1 MFAYLCVLAEQLMP
15 GARKS
20 QTGLDVC
27 FYNRRDGQLLMM
39 AMSFHAPKAP
49 VLLVSVF
56 ATGAARI
63 GVFAG
68 TTSLLVNG
76 RSVPVRVTRCMRYA
90 ASEPIK
96 LNITFCVP
104 FDVQNENHV
113 SAPDVLRVLV
123 SAF

>member
-1 MFAYLCVLAEQLMP
+1 MFANLCVLAEQLMP

-27 FYNRRDGQLLMM
+27 FYNRPDGQLLMM
-39 AMSFHAPKAP
+39 AMSFHVPKAP

-76 RSVPVRVTRCMRYA
+76 RSVPVRVTQCMKYA
-90 ASEPIK
+90 DSEPAK
-96 LNITFCVP
+96 LNITYN
-104 FDVQNENHV
+104 VQND
-113 SAPDVLRVLV
+113 AADVLRVLV

>member
-1 MFAYLCVLAEQLMP
+1 MFAYLCVLADQLMP
-15 GARKS
+15 DARKS

-39 AMSFHAPKAP
+39 AMSFHVPKAP

-68 TTSLLVNG
+68 TRSLLVNG
-76 RSVPVRVTRCMRYA
+76 RSVPVRVTRCVRYA

-96 LNITFCVP
+96 LNITFRVP